1 MEETIVKALIL
12 VSFVFGG
19 YMMKQL
25 GAFSPRSFDTISS
38 IVFRLTLPAAI
49 MVNLNGV
56 HFEVNYLFISVL
68 AILFNFIFIGMG
80 YLLGRDKREKSF
92 YMLNLNGFNIGNFAL
107 PFVSYFFDSAA
118 VLVVCIFDAGNSI
131 MCLGIAYALA
141 SLVQGERQDGKHIC
155 MMLFKTL
162 LTSLPVLSYLL
173 MILLAVAGWKL
184 PDGFI
189 EWAKIPAASN
199 TFLSML
205 MIGVAVGISL
215 KEEFIRLIT
224 RNIIVRL
231 LGSAGIAA
239 GVYFLVPYPM
249 EIKRV
254 IIILLFSP
262 IASMA
267 CYFTARLKGNI
278 RVSACI
284 SSLYILISV
293 VVMSGLIII
302 LSRVS

>member
-1 MEETIVKALIL
+1 MEETIMKALIL
-12 VSFVFGG
+12 VSFIFGG
-19 YMMKQL
+19 YMMKRT

-56 HFEVNYLFISVL
+56 HFEINYLLISVL

-80 YLLGRDKREKSF
+80 YGLGRNKKEKSF

-118 VLVVCIFDAGNSI
+118 VLIVCIFDAGNSI
-131 MCLGIAYALA
+131 MCLGIAYGLA
-141 SLVQGERQDGKHIC
+141 ALVQGERRDGENIGV
-155 MMLFKTL
+155 MLIKTL
-162 LTSLPVLSYLL
+162 VTSLPVLSYVL
-173 MILLAVAGWKL
+173 MILLAVAGWRL

-189 EWAKIPAASN
+189 EWAKIPASSN

-205 MIGVAVGISL
+205 MIGVALGVSL
-215 KEEFIRLIT
+215 KEEFVRLIT
-224 RNIIVRL
+224 RNVLVRL
-231 LGSAGIAA
+231 AGAA
-239 GVYFLVPYPM
+239 GMALCVWFLVPYPM

-254 IIILLFSP
+254 LVILLFSP

-278 RVSACI
+278 QVAACI
-284 SSLYILISV
+284 SSLYILVSV
-293 VVMSGLIII
+293 VVMSGLIIA
-302 LSRVS
+302 LSHIS